1 MRAGITIEDEAL
13 TFVNLTGLSSATTS
27 VGRVNV
33 SHFYQEL
40 LMVEEELLDQH
51 VSGQVSADDRKQIE
65 THFLNAPERREKLRF
80 AKSLRQYI
88 RKTDGAVSQPS
99 TVPTPLRTE
108 QRRRLPFWFTNP
120 IISYAVAIAIL
131 VVISGVS
138 WLALYRIRQSN
149 MSAPGNM
156 ITEVIK
162 SGSLT
167 RDGGE
172 VKQVSVPRGTTLVRL
187 LLELPAG
194 EYDAY
199 RAVILGEEGNEIF
212 ATGPTKPEIVDGR
225 KVLSLQLESRSLP
238 PGDYQIKLS
247 GVAANGT
254 VDRLESYR
262 FRVRAS

>member
-1 MRAGITIEDEAL
+1 
-13 TFVNLTGLSSATTS
+13 
-27 VGRVNV
+27 
-33 SHFYQEL
+33 
-40 LMVEEELLDQH
+40 
-51 VSGQVSADDRKQIE
+51 
-65 THFLNAPERREKLRF
+65 
-80 AKSLRQYI
+80 
-88 RKTDGAVSQPS
+88 
-99 TVPTPLRTE
+99 
-108 QRRRLPFWFTNP
+108 
-120 IISYAVAIAIL
+120 
-131 VVISGVS
+131 
-138 WLALYRIRQSN
+138 

-162 SGSLT
+162 PGGLT

-199 RAVILGEEGNEIF
+199 RAVIPGEEGNEIF

-225 KVLSLQLESRSLP
+225 RVLSLQLESRSLP

-262 FRVRAS
+262 FWVRAS